1 MFVSVIKYAVIGI
14 VILVFWPIY
23 FICYLI
29 KNTFVM
35 IAAAFDMA
43 RFFQVISNCLT
54 NWQRTRRFIL
64 NEPEEKDDEEKEEPV
79 KKERRPIGFIRYAP
93 PQKLHNLQNP
103 SNP

>member
-14 VILVFWPIY
+14 VILAFWLIY

-35 IAAAFDMA
+35 IAAAFDMT
-43 RFFQVISNCLT
+43 RFFQVLSNCLT

-64 NEPEEKDDEEKEEPV
+64 NEPEENDDEEKEVQAGE
-79 KKERRPIGFIRYAP
+79 ERRPIGFIRYAA
-93 PQKLHNLQNP
+93 PQKLRNLQNP
-103 SNP
+103 TNP